1 MRREFIYRGS
11 VIDLAIGVIMG
22 AAFTS
27 IVNSIVGDMFVPLIG
42 APLGGIH
49 LEGLAFQVGEASIN
63 YGKFIQAVIN
73 FFLVALVIF
82 FALRAILVVEKE
94 LGMEKNKEEEPTP
107 ELDPSDEVK
116 ILIEIRDLIK
126 ENTMMVKGD

>member
-27 IVNSIVGDMFVPLIG
+27 IVNSIVGDMFVLLIG
-42 APLGGIH
+42 ALLGGIH
-49 LEGLAFQVGEASIN
+49 LEGVAFQVGEASIN

>member
-1 MRREFIYRGS
+1 
-11 VIDLAIGVIMG
+11 MG

>member
-11 VIDLAIGVIMG
+11 VIDLAIGVILG